1 MNFKIGKFLAMCLM
15 AAGLFSQAVVA
26 KADSDDYPTTHGG
39 NFGLGLEFGGPGSWG
54 ATAKIWTSRKTAFQL
69 AMKFDEGGSAL
80 AQADYLWHSFRII
93 HMNGTRGEMPL
104 YVGLG
109 ANLLFSDP
117 TAFAGRVPLG
127 ISYIFDKKNVPV
139 DIYLQGVP
147 TLWFHSNGGTDFK
160 VYGELGAH
168 YYF

>member
-1 MNFKIGKFLAMCLM
+1 MNSKLGRSVRLGLM
-15 AAGLFSQAVVA
+15 MLGMSLLIASA
-26 KADSDDYPTTHGG
+26 KAETDYHPTTQGG

-54 ATAKIWTSRKTAFQL
+54 ATAKIWTSRRTAFQL

-80 AQADYLWHSFRII
+80 AQADYLWHTFSVI
-93 HMNGTRGEMPL
+93 HMNGTKGEMPL

-109 ANLLFSDP
+109 ANLLFSNP

-139 DIYLQGVP
+139 DIYLQAVP
-147 TLWFHSNGGTDFK
+147 TLWFFTNSVTDFK